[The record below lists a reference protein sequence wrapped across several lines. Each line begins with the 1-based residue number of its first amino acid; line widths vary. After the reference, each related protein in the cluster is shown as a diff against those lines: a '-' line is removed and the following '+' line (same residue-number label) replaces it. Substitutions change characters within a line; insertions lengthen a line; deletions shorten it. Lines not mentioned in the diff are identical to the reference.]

1 MASYETEEPVT
12 YMVDGEIAWI
22 MLARPDFGNAQNA
35 QMLYALDGLFRRA
48 ADDDRVKVIILGG
61 EGKHF
66 SSGHDIGTPGRD
78 ADDPRDDR
86 KSLWWD
92 HSDKPGAEWAYVREQ
107 DIYQELCRR
116 WRDLPKPTIAM
127 IQGACIAGGLMLAWV
142 CDLIVA
148 SDDAFFADP
157 VLQMGVPG
165 VEYFAHAFEMH
176 PRIAREF
183 LYLGERMTAERAF
196 QLGMVNRIVPR
207 DRLRHEADA
216 IAARLARLP
225 RFGTAL
231 AKKLFNQTEDL
242 LGKRAAIDAAFH
254 AHHLAHAHNLLT
266 TESLTAGV
274 TARQISR
281 STSE

>member
-207 DRLRHEADA
+207 DRLHHEAAA

-281 STSE
+281 STAE